1 MEIEQLELDLWRS
14 LSTAIKFPETADFQ
28 GLYNALESEIAHQPV
43 REQLQIAAQALVELA
58 QVYAARVELL
68 LSGWERRYN
77 PAEPVVDLE
86 NCVELFVQSLH
97 LDVAELFEPDA
108 PVNYPENR
116 SSKKTSVADGSLVSQ
131 VDKSV
136 MLNALEAIV
145 TESAQTPDDTD
156 PLNVAHAENIS
167 QWSEAISAWM
177 QKKSSSKSVVSLLE
191 LQQGLRMPIVEVWL
205 GLLLGGQE
213 RYGLEQQGTFYSAP
227 DEIFV
232 FKR

>member
-1 MEIEQLELDLWRS
+1 VEIEQLELDLWRS
-14 LSTAIKFPETADFQ
+14 LSTAIKFPETADFH
-28 GLYNALESEIAHQPV
+28 GLCNALESEIAHQPV
-43 REQLQIAAQALVELA
+43 REQLQIAAQVLVELA

-68 LSGWERRYN
+68 LSSWERRYN

-116 SSKKTSVADGSLVSQ
+116 SSRKTSVADGSLVHQ

-136 MLNALEAIV
+136 MLNALEATV
-145 TESAQTPDDTD
+145 TEPAQTPDDTD
-156 PLNVAHAENIS
+156 PLNMAHAENIS

-177 QKKSSSKSVVSLLE
+177 HKKSSSELVSLLE
-191 LQQGLRMPIVEVWL
+191 FQQGLRMPIVEVWL
-205 GLLLGGQE
+205 GLLLGRQE
-213 RYGLEQQGTFYSAP
+213 RYSLEQQGTFYSAP

-232 FKR
+232 FNR

>member
-1 MEIEQLELDLWRS
+1 
-14 LSTAIKFPETADFQ
+14 
-28 GLYNALESEIAHQPV
+28 
-43 REQLQIAAQALVELA
+43 
-58 QVYAARVELL
+58 LL

-116 SSKKTSVADGSLVSQ
+116 SSRKTSVADGSLVHQ

-136 MLNALEAIV
+136 MLKALEAIV

-156 PLNVAHAENIS
+156 PLNVAHTENVS
-167 QWSEAISAWM
+167 QWNEAISTWM

-191 LQQGLRMPIVEVWL
+191 LQQGLGMPIVEVWL

-213 RYGLEQQGTFYSAP
+213 RYGLEQQGTFYSTP

-232 FKR
+232 FKL

>member
-1 MEIEQLELDLWRS
+1 MQIKTLLLRILDGFSQFCGMKVERFRSSVELNPLNCPLSPCPSIRLPEFMEIEQLELDLWRS

-43 REQLQIAAQALVELA
+43 REQLQIAAQVLVELA

-86 NCVELFVQSLH
+86 KCVELFVQSLH
-97 LDVAELFEPDA
+97 LDVAELFEPDE

-116 SSKKTSVADGSLVSQ
+116 SSRKTSVADGSLVRQ

-145 TESAQTPDDTD
+145 TESAQTSDDK
-156 PLNVAHAENIS
+156 
-167 QWSEAISAWM
+167 SA
-177 QKKSSSKSVVSLLE
+177 
-191 LQQGLRMPIVEVWL
+191 
-205 GLLLGGQE
+205 
-213 RYGLEQQGTFYSAP
+213 
-227 DEIFV
+227 
-232 FKR
+232 

>member
-1 MEIEQLELDLWRS
+1 M
-14 LSTAIKFPETADFQ
+14 
-28 GLYNALESEIAHQPV
+28 
-43 REQLQIAAQALVELA
+43 
-58 QVYAARVELL
+58 L
-68 LSGWERRYN
+68 LSNWERRYN

-86 NCVELFVQSLH
+86 KCVELFVQSLQ

-116 SSKKTSVADGSLVSQ
+116 SSRKTSVADGSLAHQ

-156 PLNVAHAENIS
+156 PLNVAHTENVS
-167 QWSEAISAWM
+167 QWNEAISAWM
-177 QKKSSSKSVVSLLE
+177 HKKSGSKLVSLAE
-191 LQQGLRMPIVEVWL
+191 LQQELSMSIVEVWL

-213 RYGLEQQGTFYSAP
+213 RYGLEQQGTFYSTP

-232 FKR
+232 FKL

>member
-156 PLNVAHAENIS
+156 PLNVAHAENVS
-167 QWSEAISAWM
+167 QWNEAISAWM
-177 QKKSSSKSVVSLLE
+177 HKKSGSKLVSLAE
-191 LQQGLRMPIVEVWL
+191 LQQELSMSIVEVWL
-205 GLLLGGQE
+205 GLLLAGRTHLNFSSSKTIG
-213 RYGLEQQGTFYSAP
+213 
-227 DEIFV
+227 
-232 FKR
+232 